1 MSVEVGSER
10 EWDGGR
16 DEGRAMWG
24 MEDFWTAGAELYA
37 VSVEEAAVALPWAS
51 AFYLA
56 VG

>member
-1 MSVEVGSER
+1 MGSER

-16 DEGRAMWG
+16 DERRAMWG
-24 MEDFWTAGAELYA
+24 MEDWRTAGAELYA
-37 VSVEEAAVALPWAS
+37 VSVEEAAVALPWTS